1 MMEILLMGYN
11 YRLKYLVMM
20 NGGVYVYKYDKCKFD
35 QPFLSFQ
42 AKHIFCGKSKVCR
55 MTEFSEALDNTLFD
69 GNTLLLERKV
79 SKNIYISGLEV
90 LEFRT
95 DDKTLDYISLMGN
108 NMISY
113 TFAIG
118 KKYTSSL
125 STHYKYLKNDKIE
138 ERLLL
143 NLLNDSLNSCEY
155 HLSKNGLGCF
165 KKLLGCN
172 RIHSS
177 WPDIHY
183 GDMEEIVAVE
193 DDVDEVDDED
203 VNTHELEYTN
213 GSNRVVKMFN

>member
-1 MMEILLMGYN
+1 
-11 YRLKYLVMM
+11 
-20 NGGVYVYKYDKCKFD
+20 
-35 QPFLSFQ
+35 
-42 AKHIFCGKSKVCR
+42 

-69 GNTLLLERKV
+69 GNTLLLEREV
-79 SKNIYISGLEV
+79 SKYIHISGLEI

-95 DDKTLDYISLMGN
+95 HDKTLDYICLRGN

-125 STHYKYLKNDKIE
+125 STQYKYLKNDKYE
-138 ERLLL
+138 ERMLLIS
-143 NLLNDSLNSCEY
+143 LNDSLNSYEY
-155 HLSKNGLGCF
+155 HLSKNGLDCF

-177 WPDIHY
+177 WPDIQY
-183 GDMEEIVAVE
+183 GDVEEIVADE
-193 DDVDEVDDED
+193 EDVDEVDDED